1 MCSPLVRSNSA
12 GGRREGFSRCRSPE
26 RRGKCDERLCIKR
39 PTRGSKSNPI
49 YVVKVRPKVQRP
61 SLLPA
66 KILDPTQIGIS
77 GLEEIFCLASIS
89 AAGACG
95 ARPLPCPPPPAVE
108 GGRELGPARCAA
120 SPRAPGDGAE
130 LPITFNVLLTF
141 RVTGAKFRGSF
152 HLVMPGL
159 SRPSRSSDDVP
170 CPYPPPL
177 AGEGRGA
184 RDKPG
189 DDARELFTSTR

>member
-12 GGRREGFSRCRSPE
+12 GGRREEFSRCRSPV

-61 SLLPA
+61 SPLPA

-89 AAGACG
+89 AAALAGA
-95 ARPLPCPPPPAVE
+95 ASPCPPRHAVE
-108 GGRELGPARCAA
+108 GGRGGDPPDGAT
-120 SPRAPGDGAE
+120 SPRAPGDATE
-130 LPITFNVLLTF
+130 SPITFNMLLTF
-141 RVTGAKFRGSF
+141 RGNRGKFPGGWGSQRF
-152 HLVMPGL
+152 KNMIQ
-159 SRPSRSSDDVP
+159 
-170 CPYPPPL
+170 
-177 AGEGRGA
+177 A
-184 RDKPG
+184 RDDNWRP
-189 DDARELFTSTR
+189 